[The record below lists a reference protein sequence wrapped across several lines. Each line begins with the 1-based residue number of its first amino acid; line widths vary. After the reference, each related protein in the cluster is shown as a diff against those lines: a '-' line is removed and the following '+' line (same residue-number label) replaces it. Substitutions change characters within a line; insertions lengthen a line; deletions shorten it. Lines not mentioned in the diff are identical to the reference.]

1 MMLLI
6 VIAWIL
12 FKAAAPWYVWSTFIV
27 HIIGC
32 VITGISDTDK
42 FNRLIDKLK

>member
-1 MMLLI
+1 M

-27 HIIGC
+27 HIIGS
-32 VITGISDTDK
+32 VVAVISDTDK

>member
-27 HIIGC
+27 HIIGS
-32 VITGISDTDK
+32 VVAVISDTDK

>member
-12 FKAAAPWYVWSTFIV
+12 FKAAAPWYVWSTFII
-27 HIIGC
+27 HIIGS
-32 VITGISDTDK
+32 VVAVISDTDK